1 MLRPFS
7 TAAGFDFLTAG
18 VSREDFRRAG
28 DRSSDAK
35 ADITL
40 TQVIMANESQVFS
53 SVGDPLLSFR
63 SKMLRRHGQAR
74 ARGIR
79 SSLHVLLVQKMNEFA
94 AGFRENK
101 PRSINCAGNSI

>member
-18 VSREDFRRAG
+18 ISREDFRRAG

-40 TQVIMANESQVFS
+40 TQVIMANESQVFHPS
-53 SVGDPLLSFR
+53 GTFVD
-63 SKMLRRHGQAR
+63 RRCRDVMGKR
-74 ARGIR
+74 ALGVFDRAYMFC
-79 SSLHVLLVQKMNEFA
+79 SCK
-94 AGFRENK
+94 K
-101 PRSINCAGNSI
+101 